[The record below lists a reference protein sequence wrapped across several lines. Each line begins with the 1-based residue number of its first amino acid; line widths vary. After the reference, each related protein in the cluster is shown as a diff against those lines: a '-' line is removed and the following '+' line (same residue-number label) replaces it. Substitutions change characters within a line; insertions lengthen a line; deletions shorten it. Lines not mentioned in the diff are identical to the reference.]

1 MQRERDSGGNAGFG
15 GVCGGAD
22 APGARAA
29 QQSDGESASGR
40 AAHAGAQGG
49 LNVER
54 IRPRQFGRWAREAG
68 RGINSCPGYG
78 ITDEAA
84 GQRTEWRAGWSERDR
99 EIGR

>member
-1 MQRERDSGGNAGFG
+1 MK
-15 GVCGGAD
+15 
-22 APGARAA
+22 
-29 QQSDGESASGR
+29 
-40 AAHAGAQGG
+40 
-49 LNVER
+49 VER

-99 EIGR
+99 EIRR

>member
-1 MQRERDSGGNAGFG
+1 MQRKRDSGSNAGFR
-15 GVCGGAD
+15 GVRSGLD
-22 APGARAA
+22 APGTRAP

-40 AAHAGAQGG
+40 AAHARAQGG
-49 LNVER
+49 LKVER

-84 GQRTEWRAGWSERDR
+84 GQRTEWRAGWNERDR
-99 EIGR
+99 EIRR